1 MNKTELINSIASKSG
16 LSKKTVKLLWTL
28 LSHLLKKHLRKV
40 TK

>member
-1 MNKTELINSIASKSG
+1 MNKTELINSIA
-16 LSKKTVKLLWTL
+16 SKKTVKLLWTL